1 MKKKFLRAGLVLGVC
16 LASTLMLSQMAFA
29 GPFVEFGDEGWMQ
42 IDVKLQGIADFTDFG
57 SGTDG
62 NESRSDLYL
71 RRARFAFTGM
81 MNDTW
86 GAKFQT

>member
-1 MKKKFLRAGLVLGVC
+1 MKNLFRVGLTLGTSIVGV
-16 LASTLMLSQMAFA
+16 LMLSQMAFA
-29 GPFVEFGDEGWMQ
+29 GPFIEFGDDGWMQ

-81 MNDTW
+81 LNETW